1 MFLLIDNY
9 DSFTYNLVQ
18 AFYALGHTP
27 RVLRNDDPAV
37 LEAATGPDLS
47 MVCISPGPGHPA
59 NAGLCPEFLNRLDP
73 QAHVVIVVRHKI
85 NNFSYSS
92 DIAH

>member
-1 MFLLIDNY
+1 MIIQITLIRNAEDVASEPLP
-9 DSFTYNLVQ
+9 DPFVAFGLV
-18 AFYALGHTP
+18 FGL
-27 RVLRNDDPAV
+27 V
-37 LEAATGPDLS
+37 
-47 MVCISPGPGHPA
+47 IHPVK
-59 NAGLCPEFLNRLDP
+59 FLNRLDP